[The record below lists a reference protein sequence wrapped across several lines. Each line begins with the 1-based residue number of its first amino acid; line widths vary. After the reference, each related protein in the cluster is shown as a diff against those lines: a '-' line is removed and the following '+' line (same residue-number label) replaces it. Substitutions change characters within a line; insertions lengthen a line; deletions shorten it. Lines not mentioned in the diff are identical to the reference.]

1 MLEALK
7 EQILAGTDLDEQQAM
22 DALEAILS
30 NEQADALI
38 AEFLVALADKGESES
53 EVVGF
58 ATVMRKLAVPVVSK
72 HAEFVDTAGT
82 GGGRPSF
89 NISTAAALVV
99 AGAGI
104 AVAKHGNRAVT
115 SRSGSADVL
124 VELGLAL
131 DRPPEVSE
139 RALNELGICF
149 LYAPLH
155 HPAMKRVAM
164 IRRELGR
171 RTIFNLL
178 GPLTNPAS
186 APFQV
191 VGVFAPELTEKLG
204 RALLKLGCRRAWV
217 VHGRDGL
224 DEVSIQA
231 ETRVTEVQDGEIR
244 SFDFRPV
251 GARLGIPAGGSPADN
266 AQLIRGILAGS
277 VTGPAREVV
286 LLNAAVAIRVAT
298 DTSLTLALKMAE
310 DSLLGGLAWKK
321 LSDLVDFY
329 SS

>member
-1 MLEALK
+1 MLEELK
-7 EQILAGTDLDEQQAM
+7 AQVVAGEDLDEEQAKR
-22 DALEAILS
+22 ALEAILS
-30 NEQADALI
+30 TDQPDALI
-38 AEFLVALADKGESES
+38 SEFLVALAEKGESES
-53 EVVGF
+53 EIVGF
-58 ATVMRKLAVPVVSK
+58 ATIMRRLAIPVSST
-72 HAEFVDTAGT
+72 HAQLVDTAGT

-89 NISTAAALVV
+89 NISTAAALVA
-99 AGAGI
+99 AGAGV

-124 VELGLAL
+124 VELGLIL

-155 HPAMKRVAM
+155 HPAMKRVAA

-178 GPLTNPAS
+178 GPLTNPAA

-191 VGVFAPELTEKLG
+191 VGVFAPELTEKIG
-204 RALLKLGCRRAWV
+204 KALVKLGCRRAWV

-224 DEVSIQA
+224 DEVSVAA
-231 ETRVTEVQDGEIR
+231 ETRVTEIQNGEAH
-244 SFDFRPV
+244 SFDFRPIR
-251 GARLGIPAGGSPADN
+251 AHLGIPAGGSPAEN
-266 AQLIRGILAGS
+266 AQLIRGILGGS

-298 DTSLTLALKMAE
+298 DEHFSRALEMAE
-310 DSLLGGLAWKK
+310 DALLGGMAWKK
-321 LSDLVDFY
+321 LAQLVEFY
-329 SS
+329 AS